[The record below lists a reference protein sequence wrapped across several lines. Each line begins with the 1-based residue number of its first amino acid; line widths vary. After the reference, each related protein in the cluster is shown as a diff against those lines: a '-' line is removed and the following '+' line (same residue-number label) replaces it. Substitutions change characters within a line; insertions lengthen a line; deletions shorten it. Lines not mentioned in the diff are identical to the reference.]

1 MADGP
6 EITGLLKDWADG
18 SDAALERLTPL
29 VYDELRKLARH
40 LFTRE
45 RNNHTLQP
53 TALVHEVFANL
64 IDADVPWQ
72 NRAHFF
78 ALSARMM
85 RRILVNHAN
94 ARKAAKRGGDAVKVT
109 LDESLISGTD
119 DDLEILELDE
129 ALTQLAALDKR
140 KAELVEL
147 QYFAGLTFRE
157 MEEVTGLSSST
168 LDRELRFSRAWLK
181 DKLSRGSQD

>member
-1 MADGP
+1 MVEAP

-18 SDAALERLTPL
+18 SEAALEQLTPL
-29 VYDELRKLARH
+29 VYNELRRLAQH
-40 LFTRE
+40 LFARE
-45 RNNHTLQP
+45 RSGHTLQP

-64 IDADVPWQ
+64 IDAEVTWQ

-85 RRILVNHAN
+85 RRMLVNHAN
-94 ARKAAKRGGDAVKVT
+94 ARRAAKRGGDAVKVT
-109 LDESLISGTD
+109 LDESLISGGDSDT
-119 DDLEILELDE
+119 EILELDD
-129 ALTQLAALDKR
+129 ALTQLAELDRR

-147 QYFAGLTFRE
+147 QYFSGLTFRE

-181 DKLSRGSQD
+181 DRLSRDLNA